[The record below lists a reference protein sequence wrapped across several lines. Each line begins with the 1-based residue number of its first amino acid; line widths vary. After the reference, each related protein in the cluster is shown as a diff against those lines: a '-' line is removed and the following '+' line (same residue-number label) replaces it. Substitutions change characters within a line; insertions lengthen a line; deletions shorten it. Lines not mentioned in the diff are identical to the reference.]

1 MQNLAAHA
9 DLKGSLLPSLK
20 ITAPNGAKIIIKIKK
35 LCFKGFLLALEG
47 GRVKPRPLIDEL
59 MKRYCEHYFTATSS
73 IK

>member
-47 GRVKPRPLIDEL
+47 G
-59 MKRYCEHYFTATSS
+59 
-73 IK
+73 